1 MTDIT
6 IEVEGLEELER
17 KLGRIGA
24 IRELRPAMEK
34 ANKIIHAD
42 TQRYPP
48 PSHKP
53 MRFKSRK
60 QRIFVIMSI
69 REGRIKVPYD
79 RKHSGGLAG
88 SWVDKVTVVGQTLTG
103 VVGSN
108 ESKVPYARF
117 VVGPKSQAEY
127 HHGNWWTTE
136 TLLRRRK
143 GDIEDIFS
151 QQVRRVLAK

>member
-1 MTDIT
+1 MSSIT
-6 IEVEGLEELER
+6 IEVKGLAELEE

-34 ANKIIHAD
+34 TNKVIHAD

-53 MRFKSRK
+53 MRWKSRK
-60 QRIFVIMSI
+60 QRLFVIIGI
-69 REGRIKVPYD
+69 REGRIEVPYR

-88 SWVDKVTVVGQTLTG
+88 SWVDKVSVIGSTLTG
-103 VVGSN
+103 TVGSN
-108 ESKVPYARF
+108 SSYAPF

-127 HHGNWWTTE
+127 HQGNWWTTA
-136 TLLRRRK
+136 TLLKRRK
-143 GDIEDIFS
+143 SDIEDIFAS
-151 QQVRRVLAK
+151 RIREVLRK